1 MLGKLLIEVEY
12 VSVRVAFPQNRHE
25 AKNIGLHSEAFTVGL
40 NHALRGQL
48 RRAVQ
53 RGLHRKWTS
62 LWSWENIRLSVDRPR
77 RGKDDTLAVL
87 FAHRFQ
93 HVPGGD
99 RILIQVLP
107 RMFRAEAN
115 VGIRGKVNH

>member
-1 MLGKLLIEVEY
+1 MHGKLLIEIEY
-12 VSVRVAFPQNRHE
+12 VPVCVAFPKDRDE
-25 AKNIGLHSEAFTVGL
+25 AKNIGLHSEAFAIGL
-40 NHALRGQL
+40 NHALRSQL

-62 LWSWENIRLSVDRPR
+62 FWSWENIRLSVDRSR
-77 RGKDDTLAVL
+77 RGKDDALAVL

-93 HVPGGD
+93 HVPGGN

-107 RMFRAEAN
+107 RMFRTEAN